1 MLNRTSVALLLLTL
15 AAAPARAAEPAPS
28 ADYRPTPQNLDAR
41 RWFQDAKFG
50 LFIHWGVYSVLG
62 DGEWVMQNR
71 KMKVADYERLPGMFN
86 PTAFNAREWV
96 ALAKAAGIKYITIT
110 SKHHDGFAMFDS
122 KLSDWDIVDR
132 TPYKKDPLKALA
144 DECHRQGIKLFFY
157 YSQLDWHHPDYFPR
171 GRTGQETGRADSG
184 DWNKYID
191 FMDGQLTELLT
202 RYGSIGGI
210 WFDGWWDRKLT
221 ADWRL
226 ARTYALI
233 HKLQPAAMV
242 GSNHHVTPFP
252 GEDFQMFE
260 RDLPGKKTA
269 EFNADSVVSQ
279 LPLETCDTI
288 NGAWGFN
295 ATDRKWKDPRD
306 LLHELVR
313 AAGMNANL
321 LLNIGPQP
329 NGQIQP
335 EQAERL
341 RRMGAWLKKYGDS
354 IYGTRG
360 GPVAPRPWGV
370 TTKKGNTVYVHVLDW
385 PDAELT
391 IPPLGGSVRA
401 ARALTNGHAVKVE
414 ALKDGSLLLDLP
426 ASARDDDDTVIA
438 VDLAP

>member
-1 MLNRTSVALLLLTL
+1 
-15 AAAPARAAEPAPS
+15 
-28 ADYRPTPQNLDAR
+28 
-41 RWFQDAKFG
+41 
-50 LFIHWGVYSVLG
+50 
-62 DGEWVMQNR
+62 
-71 KMKVADYERLPGMFN
+71 
-86 PTAFNAREWV
+86 
-96 ALAKAAGIKYITIT
+96 
-110 SKHHDGFAMFDS
+110 
-122 KLSDWDIVDR
+122 
-132 TPYKKDPLKALA
+132 
-144 DECHRQGIKLFFY
+144 
-157 YSQLDWHHPDYFPR
+157 
-171 GRTGQETGRADSG
+171 
-184 DWNKYID
+184 
-191 FMDGQLTELLT
+191 
-202 RYGSIGGI
+202 
-210 WFDGWWDRKLT
+210 
-221 ADWRL
+221 
-226 ARTYALI
+226 
-233 HKLQPAAMV
+233 
-242 GSNHHVTPFP
+242 VTPFP

-354 IYGTRG
+354 VYGTRG

-385 PDAELT
+385 PDGQLV
-391 IPPLGGSVRA
+391 IPALGGQVHA
-401 ARALTNGHAVKVE
+401 ARALTTGRAVKYE
-414 ALKDGSLLLDLP
+414 ALKDGSLLFELP
-426 ASARDDDDTVIA
+426 TTARDDDDTVIA
-438 VDLAP
+438 VDLGP